1 MTTATTTQD
10 KKTAKQDKLKDVLGP
25 TDPKV
30 DREVREI
37 LVTARIGMLMRCSF
51 FGNLATRLKLVNAD
65 EWCHTAATDGRH
77 FYYNTKFIKMLRPRE
92 VEFLFGHE
100 VLHCVYDHLD
110 RRSVGEY
117 NRDPQLWNVACDYAV
132 NGDLKKHK
140 VGEMI
145 TTVDA
150 LYDPKYENWASEE
163 IYDDIYENAEKIDIE
178 DLIDKLLDDHLE
190 DEEGGKGGSEGDEEG
205 KGRPTISEE
214 ERKEIRDEIKEA
226 VIKAAQISD
235 AGDIP
240 SGVKRLINELTE
252 PKLDWNDL
260 VEITIQST
268 IRDDYTFTRPSRKGW
283 HVDAVLPGMNFG
295 NEIDIAVGLDLSGS
309 ITEVMVRDFLSQV
322 RSVSESFDSFRIH
335 LFTFDTGVYNYKVF
349 TNDNFYEMDEYELRG
364 GGGTEFTA
372 IFDYLKENDIEPEKL
387 ICFTDGYP
395 WGSWGDPNYC
405 DTLWVIHSNPAPN
418 PPFGTWVEYK

>member
-1 MTTATTTQD
+1 MTE
-10 KKTAKQDKLKDVLGP
+10 KLKTGP
-25 TDPKV
+25 IEYCSQRDARAR
-30 DREVREI
+30 DRLI
-37 LVTARIGMLMRCSF
+37 QARVSMLIKHDF
-51 FGNLATRLKLVNAD
+51 WGKIATRMRLINAD
-65 EWCHTAATDGRH
+65 EWCGTLATDGKN
-77 FYYNTKFIKMLRPRE
+77 FYYNSDFVLQLGSVDKVI
-92 VEFLFGHE
+92 FGFAHE
-100 VLHCVYDHLD
+100 VLHCIYDHIPRTGD
-110 RRSVGEY
+110 RDKKLSNISQDYVINADLIHYRVGEKI
-117 NRDPQLWNVACDYAV
+117 D
-132 NGDLKKHK
+132 
-140 VGEMI
+140 E
-145 TTVDA
+145 VDII
-150 LYDPKYENWASEE
+150 YDPKYYGWGFEE
-163 IYDDIYENAEKIDIE
+163 VYDDLYENAEKIDIE

-349 TNDNFYEMDEYELRG
+349 TN
-364 GGGTEFTA
+364 
-372 IFDYLKENDIEPEKL
+372 
-387 ICFTDGYP
+387 
-395 WGSWGDPNYC
+395 
-405 DTLWVIHSNPAPN
+405 
-418 PPFGTWVEYK
+418 